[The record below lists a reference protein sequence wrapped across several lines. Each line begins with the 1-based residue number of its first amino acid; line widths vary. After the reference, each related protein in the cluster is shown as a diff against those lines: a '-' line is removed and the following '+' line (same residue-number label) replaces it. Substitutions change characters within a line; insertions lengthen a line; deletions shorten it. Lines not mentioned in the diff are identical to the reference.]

1 MSRRKADYPIK
12 RSMNLYYKPD
22 RTTKPAT
29 AALYILFALT
39 CLLGLSKVVVYDLWT
54 ETRDAEQ
61 VLALEQARLEGVMAE
76 LADYGQV
83 REQYSLYSATEEEQ
97 THIGRMEVLDLLDGA
112 LGTQAKLNT
121 VSVSGDAVQ
130 LQFSGV
136 TLAQTAQI
144 VRTLEAS
151 PIVAS
156 TQVNTASTTEGAGAQ
171 VQASVFIQL
180 QKEGSGE

>member
-1 MSRRKADYPIK
+1 
-12 RSMNLYYKPD
+12 
-22 RTTKPAT
+22 
-29 AALYILFALT
+29 
-39 CLLGLSKVVVYDLWT
+39 
-54 ETRDAEQ
+54 
-61 VLALEQARLEGVMAE
+61 
-76 LADYGQV
+76 
-83 REQYSLYSATEEEQ
+83 
-97 THIGRMEVLDLLDGA
+97 MEVLDLLDGA

>member
-1 MSRRKADYPIK
+1 M
-12 RSMNLYYKPD
+12 
-22 RTTKPAT
+22 
-29 AALYILFALT
+29 
-39 CLLGLSKVVVYDLWT
+39 VYDLWA
-54 ETRDAEQ
+54 ETRDAERA
-61 VLALEQARLEGVMAE
+61 LALEQARLESVTAE

-83 REQYSLYSATEEEQ
+83 RERYSLYSATEEEQ
-97 THIGRMEVLDLLDGA
+97 DLIDRMEVLDLLDGA
-112 LGTQAKLNT
+112 LGTQARLNA
-121 VSVSGDAVQ
+121 VSISGGAVQ

-156 TQVNTASTTEGAGAQ
+156 TRVNTASTTEGAGAQ

-180 QKEGSGE
+180 RKEGSGE